1 MTINKFL
8 LPQSYVSAIKRLY
21 KNYRRKQR
29 IKSFLKG
36 ADSPGDVINA
46 YQLFLSMELPF
57 QQRPKEVLDQIAAT
71 GKSSITLRHQY
82 FQNTAIEFDL
92 LDNFQMA
99 ICREFFIENI
109 YDLTKVGFEPS
120 LVIDC
125 GGYKGYFTWL
135 AREKFAKAKFICI
148 EAHRINYNDIV
159 RTAVANRIDN
169 VDILHAAISNSD
181 QAVDFYFEGS
191 SGSMENNFSVE
202 AGKELVQPVN
212 LYKMIEGYN
221 NVLLK
226 VDIEG
231 AELDFFPG
239 IIDSLPKKC
248 AIFLETHD
256 GWNSFAN
263 IRDRFIKNG
272 FSLKVIR
279 ERDRYIDSFAQR
291 L

>member
-8 LPQSYVSAIKRLY
+8 LPQSYVAAIKRLY

-109 YDLTKVGFEPS
+109 RKCFSPCRPV
-120 LVIDC
+120 VAHV
-125 GGYKGYFTWL
+125 FTPDV
-135 AREKFAKAKFICI
+135 EVVPNTFII
-148 EAHRINYNDIV
+148 
-159 RTAVANRIDN
+159 
-169 VDILHAAISNSD
+169 
-181 QAVDFYFEGS
+181 
-191 SGSMENNFSVE
+191 
-202 AGKELVQPVN
+202 
-212 LYKMIEGYN
+212 
-221 NVLLK
+221 
-226 VDIEG
+226 
-231 AELDFFPG
+231 
-239 IIDSLPKKC
+239 
-248 AIFLETHD
+248 
-256 GWNSFAN
+256 
-263 IRDRFIKNG
+263 
-272 FSLKVIR
+272 
-279 ERDRYIDSFAQR
+279 
-291 L
+291 